1 MLRDKHVEE
10 MRDALEQRR
19 RELTCQ
25 LGRID
30 CDDPRF
36 ESLVEEMF
44 RLGELVNSWTRIAE
58 SMACNVG

>member
-1 MLRDKHVEE
+1 MLRDQHVEE
-10 MRDALEQRR
+10 MRDALEQRM

-44 RLGELVNSWTRIAE
+44 RLGELVKELDPDR
-58 SMACNVG
+58 

>member
-1 MLRDKHVEE
+1 MLRDRHVEE
-10 MRDALEQRR
+10 MRDAPEQRM
-19 RELTCQ
+19 RELAYQ

-44 RLGELVNSWTRIAE
+44 RLGELTQQLDANS
-58 SMACNVG
+58 